1 MENIALLQQ
10 LLINKYHKNNRLFL
24 EGVNLKMEKRTL
36 GSTGESIS
44 IIGFGGIIVMNETK
58 KNSTSFVSKAIE
70 RGINYFDVA
79 PEYGNAQEMLGPALK
94 KYRKNIFLACKTA
107 KHTSK
112 EAKKELYDSLKKL
125 KTDYFDLYQLHGVKT
140 IDEVNKIFGINGA
153 METFIEAKE
162 KGFVKYIGF
171 SAHSEEAALALM
183 EEYDFM
189 TILFPFNW
197 AIWLKDNFGPAV
209 LNKAKEKGLGILAL
223 KSLARR
229 SLEKDEIPKWKKC
242 WYSPIDD
249 FEEASLSLRFTL
261 SLPVTS
267 AVSPSHA
274 ELLWLACDIAD
285 NFTPIK
291 KEEIKILQE
300 KSKSVKTITEQ
311 L

>member
-1 MENIALLQQ
+1 
-10 LLINKYHKNNRLFL
+10 
-24 EGVNLKMEKRTL
+24 MEKRTL
-36 GSTGESIS
+36 GSTGENLS

-58 KNSTSFVSKAIE
+58 KNSASLVSKAID

-79 PEYGNAQEMLGPALK
+79 PGYGNAQEMLGPALK
-94 KYRKNIFLACKTA
+94 KYRKNLFLACKTA
-107 KHTSK
+107 QRTGK

-125 KTDYFDLYQLHGVKT
+125 KTDYFDLYQLHAVKT
-140 IDEVNKIFGINGA
+140 LEEVNKILGKNGA
-153 METFIEAKE
+153 IKTFIEAKE

-171 SAHSEEAALALM
+171 SAHSEEAAIALM
-183 EEYDFM
+183 KGYDFT

-197 AIWLKDNFGPAV
+197 AIWFKDNFGPAV

-223 KSLARR
+223 KALAKG

-261 SLPVTS
+261 SLPITA

-291 KEEIKILQE
+291 QEEIKILQE

>member
-1 MENIALLQQ
+1 
-10 LLINKYHKNNRLFL
+10 
-24 EGVNLKMEKRTL
+24 MEKRTL
-36 GSTGESIS
+36 GSTGENLS

-58 KNSTSFVSKAIE
+58 KDSASFVSKAID

-79 PEYGNAQEMLGPALK
+79 PGYGNAQEMLGPALK
-94 KYRKNIFLACKTA
+94 KYRENIFLACKTTQR
-107 KHTSK
+107 TSK

-125 KTDYFDLYQLHGVKT
+125 KTDYFNLYQFHGVKT
-140 IDEVNKIFGINGA
+140 IDEVNKILGINGA
-153 METFIEAKE
+153 METFVEAKQ
-162 KGFVKYIGF
+162 KGFVKHLGF
-171 SAHSEEAALALM
+171 SAHSEEAALALIKG
-183 EEYDFM
+183 YDFA

-197 AIWLKDNFGPAV
+197 AMWLKDNFGPAV

-223 KSLARR
+223 KALARG

-261 SLPVTS
+261 SLPITAV
-267 AVSPSHA
+267 VSPSHA
-274 ELLWLACDIAD
+274 ELLWVACDIAD

-291 KEEIKILQE
+291 QEEIKILQE

>member
-1 MENIALLQQ
+1 
-10 LLINKYHKNNRLFL
+10 
-24 EGVNLKMEKRTL
+24 MEKRILSGTSENL
-36 GSTGESIS
+36 S

-58 KNSTSFVSKAIE
+58 KDSASLVSKAIE

-79 PEYGNAQEMLGPALK
+79 PEYGNAQEILGPALK
-94 KYRKNIFLACKTA
+94 KYRENIFLACKT
-107 KHTSK
+107 TQRTNK

-140 IDEVNKIFGINGA
+140 IDEVNKIMGINGA
-153 METFIEAKE
+153 METFVEAKE
-162 KGFVKYIGF
+162 KGYVKHVGF

-183 EEYDFM
+183 DQYDFA

-197 AIWLKDNFGPAV
+197 AMWLKDNFGPVV

-223 KSLARR
+223 KALAKR

-249 FEEASLSLRFTL
+249 FEEASMSLRFTL

-285 NFTPIK
+285 NFVPIK

>member
-1 MENIALLQQ
+1 
-10 LLINKYHKNNRLFL
+10 
-24 EGVNLKMEKRTL
+24 MEKRTL
-36 GSTGESIS
+36 GSTGENLS

-58 KNSTSFVSKAIE
+58 KDSASFVSKAID

-79 PEYGNAQEMLGPALK
+79 PGYGNAQEMLGPALK
-94 KYRKNIFLACKTA
+94 KYRENIFLACKT
-107 KHTSK
+107 TQRTGK

-125 KTDYFDLYQLHGVKT
+125 KTDYFNLYQFHGVKT
-140 IDEVNKIFGINGA
+140 IDEVNKILGINGA
-153 METFIEAKE
+153 METFVEAKQ
-162 KGFVKYIGF
+162 KGFVKHLGF
-171 SAHSEEAALALM
+171 SAHSEEAALALIKG
-183 EEYDFM
+183 YDFA

-197 AIWLKDNFGPAV
+197 AMWLKDNFGPAV

-223 KSLARR
+223 KALARG

-261 SLPVTS
+261 SLPITAV
-267 AVSPSHA
+267 VSPSHA
-274 ELLWLACDIAD
+274 ELLWVACDIAD

-291 KEEIKILQE
+291 QEEIKILQE